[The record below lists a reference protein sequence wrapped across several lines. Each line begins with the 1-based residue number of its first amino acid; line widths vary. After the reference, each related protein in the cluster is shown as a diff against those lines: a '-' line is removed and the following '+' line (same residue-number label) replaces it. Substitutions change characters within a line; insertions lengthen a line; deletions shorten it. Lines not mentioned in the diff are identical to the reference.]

1 MPCHFSCV
9 QLFSTS
15 WTIARQTPLPI
26 GFSRQEYWSGL
37 QFPPPGDLPNP
48 GIETT
53 SPEAPVL
60 QANSL
65 PLSHRGRH
73 PLMYYH
79 CATMLLSD
87 VLCPE
92 AKRKKKELHCSLLT
106 PLFFSWAYGSPER
119 RKTWLKSPGASVVK
133 NPPASA
139 GDTRDQGWIPGLGR
153 SSGEGNGNL
162 LQYSCLENSMDRG
175 A

>member
-92 AKRKKKELHCSLLT
+92 AKIKKKRTSLFTPTPFIFQLSIWKSREEKDLT
-106 PLFFSWAYGSPER
+106 EVPRCL
-119 RKTWLKSPGASVVK
+119 
-133 NPPASA
+133 
-139 GDTRDQGWIPGLGR
+139 
-153 SSGEGNGNL
+153 SG
-162 LQYSCLENSMDRG
+162 
-175 A
+175 